1 MSQSVT
7 YRTKREDSNNKEGK
21 VKRYVTKRDKCG
33 KSAIKIKGGKVVDVF
48 DEIIIKNYLSLSSQ
62 IKRLI
67 LAKKQLRQE
76 FYSQNMATHM
86 EYHRVRKDTYEMIV
100 KGFRP
105 DREVEKLLTNIDALE
120 RRIDRYLFRQKHFI
134 AFLATLTPSER
145 SLLIG
150 QYKYLETAICPQNL
164 IEKVLDEINEI
175 ETAICFREGIEPD
188 DENNEILEDVEE
200 NLERMCDFFAI

>member
-1 MSQSVT
+1 M
-7 YRTKREDSNNKEGK
+7 DS
-21 VKRYVTKRDKCG
+21 
-33 KSAIKIKGGKVVDVF
+33 F
-48 DEIIIKNYLSLSSQ
+48 DEIAIKKYLSLSLLVHRLEL
-62 IKRLI
+62 KR
-67 LAKKQLRQE
+67 KQLRQE

-105 DREVEKLLTNIDALE
+105 DREVEKLLTNIDALD
-120 RRIDRYLFRQKHFI
+120 RRIDRYLFRQKHFKVFW
-134 AFLATLTPSER
+134 ASLTSLER
-145 SLLIG
+145 SFLIER
-150 QYKYLETAICPQNL
+150 YINPNTVMCPQCL

-188 DENNEILEDVEE
+188 NENNEILEDAEE